1 MCRDVRILEIES
13 FMRYF
18 FGIVGHPRISLFYDF
33 SYSSQYFDI
42 PILYYGF
49 QNSGKISLIRGYRYN
64 WLNHIKTFMYLLC

>member
-1 MCRDVRILEIES
+1 MCRDVRILGIEI

-42 PILYYGF
+42 PILYSGF
-49 QNSGKISLIRGYRYN
+49 QNSGKISLIRRYRHN
-64 WLNHIKTFMYLLC
+64 